1 MSVGAVVPFIN
12 DFLVIKGD
20 PALTIGA
27 PVPEGRTKVVVLE
40 FWATYVSMEL
50 SCAFLARIALLL

>member
-1 MSVGAVVPFIN
+1 MSVGAIVPLIN

-40 FWATYVSMEL
+40 FWATYVHFSIE
-50 SCAFLARIALLL
+50 SIICFC